1 MVSQITSKVLVT
13 PSPRMPSHLF
23 DEGDG
28 GEYRPGDGTSPSQGA
43 RRPCVWYHS
52 SRCPQTRRGR
62 SISTSRTRSYCP
74 SLWRG
79 GTQEQHTHML
89 MRHNTTLN
97 MLMKGCIGVRS
108 HTDTLR
114 WLRLTRTHT
123 DLHSALDQVEGHYSR
138 VCGATAEDSSEATE
152 DKVFLWAE
160 LTAVSLWRET
170 RSHIHLHKAW
180 DVCLGVSGKP
190 PRWTLKRY
198 LSPAITPSDMSY
210 AKGVLIF

>member
-1 MVSQITSKVLVT
+1 MEASTDLETALHQV
-13 PSPRMPSHLF
+13 
-23 DEGDG
+23 EGHDSRVCDTTAQDAPKPAEG
-28 GEYRPGDGTSPSQGA
+28 VVFRRAELAAIARLCDVGEHRNN
-43 RRPCVWYHS
+43 
-52 SRCPQTRRGR
+52 
-62 SISTSRTRSYCP
+62 
-74 SLWRG
+74 
-79 GTQEQHTHML
+79 THML

-97 MLMKGCIGVRS
+97 MLMKGCIEVRS
-108 HTDTLR
+108 HTDTHG

-160 LTAVSLWRET
+160 LTAVSLWGET

-180 DVCLGVSGKP
+180 DVWLGVSGKP